1 MFLGLLHFFNQ
12 LSWFCISR
20 IVFDLKLLLV
30 LNWRFIHLC
39 QIKCSNLSYKMN
51 DFILDQSLWPS
62 VWELQQVAE
71 IEILE
76 FTFRQHRLLSLRLR
90 KLGHLELPLKIPKI
104 YVASVLQGNVC
115 NSHDLTV
122 LASVAYMLYMCSYV
136 ASKDEWS
143 LIDPCEEMGSLVAKI
158 LGFPRDKLIS
168 TPIYR

>member
-1 MFLGLLHFFNQ
+1 
-12 LSWFCISR
+12 
-20 IVFDLKLLLV
+20 
-30 LNWRFIHLC
+30 
-39 QIKCSNLSYKMN
+39 MN

-76 FTFRQHRLLSLRLR
+76 FTFSDNI

-104 YVASVLQGNVC
+104 YLASVLQGNVC
-115 NSHDLTV
+115 NAHDLTV